1 MVLSPVLKL
10 MGTVLLLRAIH
21 NPFNFICFRLIFAV
35 FTLLLFLITR
45 SSSSNK
51 SIYVTLCRYDFTIF
65 QLPSQ
70 QF

>member
-35 FTLLLFLITR
+35 STLLLFLITR
-45 SSSSNK
+45 SSNK
-51 SIYVTLCRYDFTIF
+51 SIYVTLYRYDFTIF
-65 QLPSQ
+65 QLRSQ